1 MEKQITYRIAT
12 TAEEFE
18 NGKQLFRE
26 YVISL
31 NVDLSFQNF
40 EGELETIGTQYNKP
54 AGALLLA
61 ADGEAFVGC
70 SGIRKLDDET
80 AELKRMYVKN
90 QYRGYQIGAAL
101 LQRSCEIAKQLGY
114 KKIRLDT
121 LASMTKAQQ
130 LYAASGFYE
139 IEPYRFNPLPGTM
152 YMEKKL

>member
-18 NGKQLFRE
+18 NGKKLFHE

-40 EGELETIGTQYNKP
+40 ETELETIDTQYNKP

-61 ADGEAFVGC
+61 MDGDAFVGC

-90 QYRGYQIGAAL
+90 QYRGYQVGVAL

-114 KKIRLDT
+114 KKLRLDT

-152 YMEKKL
+152 YMEKEL

>member
-1 MEKQITYRIAT
+1 MEKQITYQIAT
-12 TAEEFE
+12 TAEAFE

-40 EGELETIGTQYNKP
+40 ESELETIDTQYNKP
-54 AGALLLA
+54 GGTLLLA
-61 ADGEAFVGC
+61 MDGDAFVGC
-70 SGIRKLDDET
+70 SGIRRLDDET

-90 QYRGYQIGAAL
+90 QYRGYQVGAAL

-152 YMEKKL
+152 YMEKAL

>member
-18 NGKQLFRE
+18 NGKKLFSE

-40 EGELETIGTQYNKP
+40 ESELETIDAQYNKP

-61 ADGEAFVGC
+61 MDGDAFVGC

-90 QYRGYQIGAAL
+90 QYRGHQVGAAL

-114 KKIRLDT
+114 RKLRLDT

-130 LYAASGFYE
+130 LYTASGFYE

-152 YMEKKL
+152 YMEKEL